1 MAQAIKQYGLKL
13 MGVILLVFA
22 PMKSV
27 LITVI
32 VLTAIDLL
40 SGVIAAKKRGELI
53 TSAGLKRTIIKLF
66 VYELVVL
73 LSYLTE
79 QYLTG
84 DLVPLVKILAGFI
97 GITELKSVLENLEDI
112 TGIPILKMLI
122 DKLTSL
128 NNP

>member
-1 MAQAIKQYGLKL
+1 